1 MKNLIFL
8 LVTILS
14 ISSIQSCQKV
24 INVDLDTAPPRLVI
38 EANINWQK
46 GTNGNNQKI
55 KLSTTTSY
63 FSSAFPAVSGAV
75 VQVKNGANVVF
86 SFLETI
92 PNSGEYL
99 CNNFSPTL
107 NDTYTLT
114 IVQNN
119 QTYTATEKLMA
130 VAPITTIVQNNNGG
144 ILGKK
149 VEIKTFFNDPANADN
164 FYLYNYKY
172 SNQLKPDYYVD
183 RDKFYQGNT
192 FFSISR
198 NSDLKTGGIIDVT
211 HIGISQAYYNY
222 LAILLDIAGSSGG
235 GPFQSPPATVKGN
248 VVNQSTFDNYPLGY
262 FSLSESDTRTYII
275 Q

>member
-1 MKNLIFL
+1 MKK
-8 LVTILS
+8 TIYFIAIILT
-14 ISSIQSCQKV
+14 IVSIQSCQKV
-24 INVDLDTAPPRLVI
+24 IDVDLDTAPPRLVI

-46 GTNGNNQKI
+46 GTTGNIQKI
-55 KLSTTTSY
+55 RLSTTTSY
-63 FSSAFPAVSGAV
+63 FSSTFPVVSGAI
-75 VQVKNGANVVF
+75 VQVNNSANVVF

-92 PNSGEYL
+92 PNSGEYR
-99 CNNFSPTL
+99 CNNFIPIL

-119 QTYTATEKLMA
+119 QTYTATEKLVA
-130 VAPITTIVQNNNGG
+130 VAPITNIVQNNNGG

-149 VEIKTFFNDPANADN
+149 IEIKTYFNDPANVDN
-164 FYLYNYKY
+164 FYLYNYQY
-172 SNQLKPDYYVD
+172 SNQLKPDFYVD
-183 RDKFYQGNT
+183 RDEFYQGNT

-198 NSDLKTGGIIDVT
+198 NSDLKTGSIIDVT
-211 HIGISQAYYNY
+211 HRGISQAYYNY

-248 VVNQSTFDNYPLGY
+248 VVNQTTFDNFPLGY
-262 FSLSESDTRTYII
+262 FSLSESDTRTYTI

>member
-1 MKNLIFL
+1 MKKSIFL
-8 LVTILS
+8 LVIILS

-46 GTNGNNQKI
+46 GTIGNIQKI

-63 FSSAFPAVSGAV
+63 FSATFPAVSGAV
-75 VQVKNGANVVF
+75 VQVHNSANVVF
-86 SFLETI
+86 SFLETV
-92 PNSGEYL
+92 PNSGEYR

-149 VEIKTFFNDPANADN
+149 VEIKTFFNDPANTNN

-172 SNQLKPDYYVD
+172 SNQQKPDYYVD
-183 RDKFYQGNT
+183 RDEFYQGNT

-198 NSDLKTGGIIDVT
+198 NSDLKTGGVIDVT
-211 HIGISQAYYNY
+211 HFGISQAYYNY

-248 VVNQSTFDNYPLGY
+248 VMNQTTFDNYPLGY